1 MKLFPDNFV
10 QNADKAIN
18 AIDGFLKKYKELG
31 TTSTNLNNAKADLD
45 KYKANLEEA
54 KTKLES
60 FGNIKTKSQ
69 AWDEQRRQVKSY
81 EQSLDAVIKKSAE
94 ANANRKTSKT
104 TNNEDY
110 NNLTKLIQLQSQYN
124 RVVEEGKQLRGT
136 AGAKTNAVKNAVAEQ
151 LQAENISVQKLQR
164 SYAGLRSA
172 ETSVSQRMASAE
184 INSEKWEQLKAS
196 LEGVR
201 TKILVTKLAM
211 NQLQKQAVSQ
221 ELTQSFGLTNFN
233 KSDFL
238 NVAQQFI
245 SSTRIQ
251 LQQLRSEGQNLD
263 ILNPQDLAEFDKLIQ
278 KIDEATTRAHDFED
292 ALQKKNETSSM
303 VNEKTKE
310 VEKLQKAFDSFDSK
324 GKIDKLFSDLE
335 KLGISTDGIEKSA
348 EGVQQ
353 LKEHLLGVN
362 SDGVKKLNDEFGK
375 TKTQV
380 QASENA
386 INKIRN
392 SLGDL
397 GQATTSLQQ
406 MNSEFEQLKSQAQ
419 YFFGLTN
426 SFNLLKRAIRGA
438 YETVKK
444 LDAAMTETA
453 VVTDFS
459 VGDMWEQLPQYTTMA
474 KKLGATTEGA
484 YRTAALYYQ
493 QGLDTA
499 EAMQLS
505 TETMKMARVAGME
518 YATATKAMTSA
529 LRGFNM
535 ELSDMSAQRV
545 NDVYSELAKITAT
558 DTQQLA
564 TAMTKT
570 ASIAY
575 SANMEFEN
583 VSAFLAQ
590 ILETTQEA
598 PETAGT
604 ALKTIIGRFTEIK
617 KLYSSNQLI
626 GKDSEGEEI
635 QVNKV
640 SQALSA
646 AGINLNEFFTG
657 AKGLDDILYELSQR
671 WDTLDV
677 TIQRYIAT
685 QAAGSRQQ
693 SRFIAL
699 MQNNAR
705 LTELMN
711 AAKNSKGSAEGQ
723 FEKTL
728 DSLEAKVN
736 KLRDAWEEFLMGIAN
751 SDLIKGSID
760 LLTKLLEVI
769 NKLTKGTGGLDSA
782 LMKLA
787 VVGTALQL
795 GGGLLQGGLGY
806 FNARRYAVQAKGM
819 AKAGVDPN
827 TIKAVSNGFTGDE
840 NIGSFMSYLGG
851 GLANFGNLGFVGLT
865 KDLVKSLFTNLKGIF
880 TNSNVLSDA
889 AGKELITSMA
899 ANFVQNT
906 KGKVTQ
912 SAITKQ
918 IAEGLAYTKGAGIWT
933 QFISGAKTGNEL
945 VDVGVALEA
954 VGTKAGGAA
963 TGMAKFGA
971 VVGALSPVLIPLVAI
986 LGTLTAMGLVAYFTS
1001 AEYKLK
1007 KLNKEIEK
1015 TDNLLKDVQSEQ
1027 NELTNFSQNFDQLT
1041 ENMND
1046 LQVGTY
1052 EWNQALIE
1060 SNKLALEL
1068 IEKYSQLKYT
1078 IDSTGRIIIDED
1090 SLEALQN
1097 GLQKMALDTQVVKQN
1112 LIRAK
1117 QQLGIQESLR
1127 KSDKVQQKKS
1137 TSSDMEHEN
1146 GKAQR
1151 RAIGAAGNSALGRS
1165 SKYIAQ
1171 QNGISLSMEEE
1182 YQNFL
1187 QDSSTDFLGF
1197 LKTKYKESSTNWVQI
1212 EKQALHWFS
1221 LKQEE
1226 IAINQ
1231 SSQISA
1237 AEAYLSRAGSA
1248 GNITIAGNEKVAKDK
1263 KQEILGSALGVSIK
1277 ATDIDF
1283 SSQEK
1288 IKENAQ
1294 RLLGE
1299 NIKLPEFWNKDQGS
1313 LKKMWREILKLGKI
1327 PDYMYDENGQLIADK
1342 LYNAIIANLIDRQY
1356 NIGEGIMKQVL
1367 ASQEGADRWFSGDL
1381 TKADLVKG
1389 PIKLTDEQAQAL
1401 NYENYED
1408 YKSKVLDP
1416 IAKAAEL
1423 NFASAE
1429 ATYKSLTKE
1438 SLDSD
1443 SIGKNLG
1450 AAAAKAYTDILEQA
1464 YVRQG
1469 NLGIN
1474 NIQDFITGIAG
1485 NDSEKITQVIQ
1496 ALSQVNDLGDTDQ
1509 IESLFKSLE
1518 ALGLFAGKSR
1528 KEIQNLKNSFIS
1540 VNNAIRKLDFDQL
1553 KEKISSIGQLVNKIN
1568 LGEQDNIFSKEDMDL
1583 ITGLNP
1589 DLENDFYENLDGSFT
1604 YLGGSMD
1611 NLASVLQANTAALL
1625 KESLDQAKTGIT
1637 LASAF
1642 ESEKIKLADKE
1653 ADKGQW
1659 LNETVK
1665 AISKMA
1671 DGANILNQLGLNT
1684 FTDYAS
1690 DISDE
1695 TVANLYAKVAG
1706 YSGSMDYWKE
1716 QYRENSLRING
1727 LNMQAKGAWDL
1738 YNIGQD
1744 KTLGGYIKDG
1754 VITNV
1759 DDAKTYANT
1768 YLNALSAKN
1777 KDYGLK
1783 YGSTLQ
1789 AYAQQAQ
1796 NVDWSNASSVL
1807 NFMSQLTSVAK
1818 EIAQTYGEINGRA
1831 LQEQIGTSKTI
1842 IEDKT
1847 EAANKRQAQY
1857 SEIATAASTYYG
1869 AAVSADFVE
1878 KNWDQFKK
1886 ILDGGDIA
1894 EKAASAIRQLLID
1907 TGTMVENEVKPEDF
1921 ADKIEQE
1928 IKDIQENGTKPVVSV
1943 DGDTTDLENKVT
1955 EETNNINGQGTNI
1968 NVGVNT
1974 EEAEEGI
1981 KNLTAKELFT
1991 NLEVSLD
1998 GAETAEEKIKALA
2011 QWISNLTDTPL
2022 SFTITGQANL
2032 TDIVT
2037 KFSDLMTQISE
2048 LVTAVND
2055 MSSGVM
2061 TTAAEIEGR
2070 FEQLAA
2076 TLSLVTEIVDEPDAQ
2091 VTYTGV
2097 STTALPNGDVIAG
2110 PGNQYIMKVPQFKV
2124 NVKKNENAGNGS
2136 GGTPGSSKGGS
2147 KSGSKGGSS
2156 SGSYK
2161 TIKNDAQDSERQRD
2175 KKEAAK
2181 AARAKEQRLN
2191 TEKWMKENRKKWSSP
2206 STDTSKTE
2214 NETNPNQGPTDT
2226 DIAKAPTTPSGP
2238 SRDNNFT
2245 NPKDVGNF
2253 PKNKGTGSGSGSG
2266 SKDSPSSN
2274 DEDKWENSYDW
2285 LYNLTQDINAEL
2297 EKREKL
2303 ELKYNN
2309 ILKDRNK
2316 TAKELYQNA
2325 KAQLDSLEKSR
2336 NLNAEAYEKRKAELQ
2351 LEAKQA
2357 TAQYTNDTRFNM
2369 KWGTGLASGSGSSSG
2384 LRVIN
2389 LAGSGGGGSGDTKKD
2404 QSKRTML
2411 SEAELGRYATFNW
2424 DDNTVE
2430 INWDAVNQITDQQ
2443 KGEAVEDYISKLEE
2457 IQEKM
2462 NEAEKSLLEIDGKIR
2477 EIIDQGKDEF
2487 QDFEQQIFDALVSR
2501 YQKEIDKLTEISE
2514 AITDANSKLIDS
2526 MTNAIDKE
2534 REARDNEKTET
2545 ELADKQ
2551 KQLDYLRSDTS
2562 NANAK
2567 QILDLEKELAEGQED
2582 YTDQLIDQKID
2593 ELKEQNDKASEQ
2605 RQVQIDLM
2613 TKNLEMAQETGALW
2627 QEVYNLMDVGVDQE
2641 GALVKQ
2647 SELFDLLQSEAGWQ
2661 GMSAVSKMTWL
2672 DELTETV
2679 KAGMA
2684 YLMTGRQLEYI
2695 GAEAGKQITFSA
2707 YDEQGKLQWLTGT
2720 VDKNGDVVDSN
2731 GVRYSE
2737 IFQNYDG
2744 SFTTMETAGVGT
2756 KKEPP
2761 KPEAKPSIPS
2771 SSGGTN
2777 TTSSNSSGTVWQI
2790 GGQNGV
2796 ILNSDGSNSGVSVW
2810 DAGMGVSN
2818 AEVRAVRDV
2827 PGDLSIYDKNNDGLL
2842 DRKELGAV
2850 WKDNPDINPKDS
2862 KYLEKYDEIWDPY
2875 YKKYPST
2882 KYKTGGLNTQT
2893 GPAWLDGTFAKPEL
2907 VLNSK
2912 DTANFL
2918 ELRDLLRA
2926 LQISIKSPHRDLTDN
2941 NKNNGDNYYEIDI
2954 NVESIADDYD
2964 VAKMADKIKK
2974 LISQDALYRNGNA
2987 INRLR

>member
-18 AIDGFLKKYKELG
+18 AIDGFLKKYKDFG
-31 TTSTNLNNAKADLD
+31 TTSTNLDTANADLK

-54 KTKLES
+54 QAKLES
-60 FGNIKTKSQ
+60 FGNITTTKQ
-69 AWDEQRRQVKSY
+69 AWDEQRRQVESY

-94 ANANRKTSKT
+94 VNASKKTPKT

-110 NNLTKLIQLQSQYN
+110 NNLTKLIQLQNEYN
-124 RVVEEGKQLRGT
+124 RVVVEGNALRKITGVR
-136 AGAKTNAVKNAVAEQ
+136 TNAVKKAVAEY
-151 LQAENISVQKLQR
+151 LQTENISIQKLQR

-172 ETSVSQRMASAE
+172 ETSYTQQMAT
-184 INSEKWEQLKAS
+184 IDTNSEKWEKLKTS

-201 TKILVTKLAM
+201 SKLLANKLVM
-211 NQLQKQAVSQ
+211 NQLTKEALSQ
-221 ELTQSFGLTNFN
+221 ELTQSFGLTKFTDTSFS
-233 KSDFL
+233 KA
-238 NVAQQFI
+238 AQQFI

-251 LQQLRSEGQNLD
+251 LQQLRAEGQNLD

-278 KIDEATTRAHDFED
+278 KIDEATTRAHDFDD
-292 ALQKKNETSSM
+292 ALQKKNKASSM
-303 VNEKTKE
+303 VDEKTKE
-310 VEKLQKAFDSFDSK
+310 VEKLQKAFDNFDSK

-518 YATATKAMTSA
+518 YASATKAMTSA

-851 GLANFGNLGFVGLT
+851 GLANFGNLGFVGMAKDMIKGLFTGVKGLFTTTLSEKLT
-865 KDLVKSLFTNLKGIF
+865 KELQSKVNKEAIKQVF
-880 TNSNVLSDA
+880 SN
-889 AGKELITSMA
+889 ELIPVGSRLS
-899 ANFVQNT
+899 QT
-906 KGKVTQ
+906 KET
-912 SAITKQ
+912 
-918 IAEGLAYTKGAGIWT
+918 IADMSQYTKLTGGFKNLWSGLQLGNIQRQGLGGIT
-933 QFISGAKTGNEL
+933 SAKNALSEL
-945 VDVGVALEA
+945 QTAS
-954 VGTKAGGAA
+954 GGAA

-971 VVGALSPVLIPLVAI
+971 VLGANLPLVLGITAAVGALVAI
-986 LGTLTAMGLVAYFTS
+986 GLAVYFNS
-1001 AEYKLK
+1001 AAYKLK
-1007 KLNKEIEK
+1007 KLNKEIEELDTELENVQESQENLKNFSK
-1015 TDNLLKDVQSEQ
+1015 THDQLVEELKD
-1027 NELTNFSQNFDQLT
+1027 LKI
-1041 ENMND
+1041 
-1046 LQVGTY
+1046 GTA
-1052 EWNQALIE
+1052 EWNEKLIE
-1060 SNKLALEL
+1060 ANQSALEL
-1068 IEKYSQLKYT
+1068 IEKYPRLKYEVGSNGLIE
-1078 IDSTGRIIIDED
+1078 IDSTSLKALND
-1090 SLEALQN
+1090 SLIEERKLLSQQKLNKINTRNKINAEEQLKNTRNSVQYDNGKVGNQKVITTIRLDTEYQKYQQNPDNTTDFISYLNKQYSGNEHLAEILKEGNNYLSAILEVDKQQAIAKASMVDTYVNNNEIGKTVHLQKQN
-1097 GLQKMALDTQVVKQN
+1097 GDWYSENEVNSIISSASANIISTSLTDENKFSKKNIRKTLGEIQGISTDDLEFKDVANFTGKATND
-1112 LIRAK
+1112 LIEAW
-1117 QQLGIQESLR
+1117 QQLGHTVEELP
-1127 KSDKVQQKKS
+1127 
-1137 TSSDMEHEN
+1137 T
-1146 GKAQR
+1146 
-1151 RAIGAAGNSALGRS
+1151 
-1165 SKYIAQ
+1165 YI
-1171 QNGISLSMEEE
+1171 
-1182 YQNFL
+1182 Y
-1187 QDSSTDFLGF
+1187 
-1197 LKTKYKESSTNWVQI
+1197 
-1212 EKQALHWFS
+1212 
-1221 LKQEE
+1221 
-1226 IAINQ
+1226 
-1231 SSQISA
+1231 
-1237 AEAYLSRAGSA
+1237 
-1248 GNITIAGNEKVAKDK
+1248 NEDGTYNKDK
-1263 KQEILGSALGVSIK
+1263 FYNLIIETMKEALVESAVNATTEMIQDKGVNSTAYRLLTNDLTNEEATKINSVEDLKEIGLTDEYVQSQGYNDLTTFFNSEEFQNKLNAAKNFTSEVLTKELSDIFTDQDIASIQAQFNGLGVSTSQAYLDILK
-1277 ATDIDF
+1277 NGTELAGKVGAEAITDIIEEIPAGDA
-1283 SSQEK
+1283 EK
-1288 IKENAQ
+1288 TAKAIQLLSNANLKDKDSIK
-1294 RLLGE
+1294 
-1299 NIKLPEFWNKDQGS
+1299 
-1313 LKKMWREILKLGKI
+1313 
-1327 PDYMYDENGQLIADK
+1327 QLIK
-1342 LYNAIIANLIDRQY
+1342 
-1356 NIGEGIMKQVL
+1356 
-1367 ASQEGADRWFSGDL
+1367 
-1381 TKADLVKG
+1381 TLVDQK
-1389 PIKLTDEQAQAL
+1389 I
-1401 NYENYED
+1401 
-1408 YKSKVLDP
+1408 
-1416 IAKAAEL
+1416 
-1423 NFASAE
+1423 
-1429 ATYKSLTKE
+1429 
-1438 SLDSD
+1438 
-1443 SIGKNLG
+1443 
-1450 AAAAKAYTDILEQA
+1450 
-1464 YVRQG
+1464 
-1469 NLGIN
+1469 
-1474 NIQDFITGIAG
+1474 ITG
-1485 NDSEKITQVIQ
+1485 
-1496 ALSQVNDLGDTDQ
+1496 
-1509 IESLFKSLE
+1509 
-1518 ALGLFAGKSR
+1518 
-1528 KEIQNLKNSFIS
+1528 
-1540 VNNAIRKLDFDQL
+1540 
-1553 KEKISSIGQLVNKIN
+1553 
-1568 LGEQDNIFSKEDMDL
+1568 
-1583 ITGLNP
+1583 
-1589 DLENDFYENLDGSFT
+1589 
-1604 YLGGSMD
+1604 
-1611 NLASVLQANTAALL
+1611 
-1625 KESLDQAKTGIT
+1625 
-1637 LASAF
+1637 
-1642 ESEKIKLADKE
+1642 
-1653 ADKGQW
+1653 
-1659 LNETVK
+1659 
-1665 AISKMA
+1665 
-1671 DGANILNQLGLNT
+1671 
-1684 FTDYAS
+1684 
-1690 DISDE
+1690 
-1695 TVANLYAKVAG
+1695 
-1706 YSGSMDYWKE
+1706 
-1716 QYRENSLRING
+1716 
-1727 LNMQAKGAWDL
+1727 
-1738 YNIGQD
+1738 
-1744 KTLGGYIKDG
+1744 
-1754 VITNV
+1754 
-1759 DDAKTYANT
+1759 
-1768 YLNALSAKN
+1768 
-1777 KDYGLK
+1777 
-1783 YGSTLQ
+1783 
-1789 AYAQQAQ
+1789 
-1796 NVDWSNASSVL
+1796 
-1807 NFMSQLTSVAK
+1807 
-1818 EIAQTYGEINGRA
+1818 
-1831 LQEQIGTSKTI
+1831 
-1842 IEDKT
+1842 
-1847 EAANKRQAQY
+1847 
-1857 SEIATAASTYYG
+1857 
-1869 AAVSADFVE
+1869 
-1878 KNWDQFKK
+1878 
-1886 ILDGGDIA
+1886 
-1894 EKAASAIRQLLID
+1894 
-1907 TGTMVENEVKPEDF
+1907 EV
-1921 ADKIEQE
+1921 ADKIENELVNAFNAVKNIDIDAVIDRLKNVNKIIRDARKGNQQTSFTE
-1928 IKDIQENGTKPVVSV
+1928 DEYQNLIKLLPTDIDWSKNFTQDLDGNYVLVVPINNLITALKENTSALLGEGTDQLEAKQVMGDILHSIISMPEYSSDTSAKRDQLQMIQEKMN
-1943 DGDTTDLENKVT
+1943 
-1955 EETNNINGQGTNI
+1955 
-1968 NVGVNT
+1968 
-1974 EEAEEGI
+1974 
-1981 KNLTAKELFT
+1981 
-1991 NLEVSLD
+1991 
-1998 GAETAEEKIKALA
+1998 
-2011 QWISNLTDTPL
+2011 
-2022 SFTITGQANL
+2022 
-2032 TDIVT
+2032 
-2037 KFSDLMTQISE
+2037 
-2048 LVTAVND
+2048 
-2055 MSSGVM
+2055 SSP
-2061 TTAAEIEGR
+2061 E
-2070 FEQLAA
+2070 FL
-2076 TLSLVTEIVDEPDAQ
+2076 
-2091 VTYTGV
+2091 
-2097 STTALPNGDVIAG
+2097 
-2110 PGNQYIMKVPQFKV
+2110 
-2124 NVKKNENAGNGS
+2124 
-2136 GGTPGSSKGGS
+2136 
-2147 KSGSKGGSS
+2147 
-2156 SGSYK
+2156 
-2161 TIKNDAQDSERQRD
+2161 
-2175 KKEAAK
+2175 EAAK
-2181 AARAKEQRLN
+2181 AAGYATLLNVDLTGDIDDTDFQDKINNLWEQYSEIYQLSEVDSDTGKSWYQNRIDQADLQEISFEAQAMNPLRAREKALNYLDLGNNDYAQAYGDAFIAVANGYGEAINQDILNRFKELNQQFKEGKVDATIYADGVREITAELSRVEGNENLEKLRGSLDNIKEGMTEANKAVQYSAIAQNLKDLFGVEVDVSWVKDNIDKIKAWTEEGADGIEKMRKELIKIQDIKIDPIEINTILSTDDPEAKIQGLMNYLSQLLGQDYTLSINGQADLSNIFTAIQKVIIQIASVQAMASGN
-2191 TEKWMKENRKKWSSP
+2191 TEEAISILSNAQSLIEQIAGQMGFELDSNVSLTPITGDFNEYSMVVTSTAEDGSKTYGFKKTGSETVQLGVAPSLSFHKKGAGATTDYNRKMMVHYGGGATVGAQSQNGTVKNPAKPKADMSEKDRANLVNQVNKSTVNWSQIANDIADWVYDK
-2206 STDTSKTE
+2206 TDTE
-2214 NETNPNQGPTDT
+2214 PTSPP
-2226 DIAKAPTTPSGP
+2226 PTYG
-2238 SRDNNFT
+2238 D
-2245 NPKDVGNF
+2245 KD
-2253 PKNKGTGSGSGSG
+2253 PNKGGGGSGSG

-2274 DEDKWENSYDW
+2274 DEDKWKNSYDW

-2325 KAQLDSLEKSR
+2325 KAQLASLEKSR
-2336 NLNAEAYEKRKAELQ
+2336 NLNAEAYMKRRAELQ

-2357 TAQYTNDTRFNM
+2357 TAQYTNDSRFNM
-2369 KWGTGLASGSGSSSG
+2369 KWGTGLASGSSSSSG

-2389 LAGSGGGGSGDTKKD
+2389 LAGSGGGGSEDTKKD
-2404 QSKRTML
+2404 QGKRTML

-2761 KPEAKPSIPS
+2761 KPEVKPSMPS
-2771 SSGGTN
+2771 SSGSTSGNRGTG
-2777 TTSSNSSGTVWQI
+2777 TTPRINLNGSNGI
-2790 GGQNGV
+2790 
-2796 ILNSDGSNSGVSVW
+2796 ILNADGSNSGISVW
-2810 DAGMGVSN
+2810 DPGKGISN
-2818 AEVRAVRDV
+2818 AELRAARDLGNLGQYDTNNNGLV
-2827 PGDLSIYDKNNDGLL
+2827 DKKELQSALKKNKINPNDPKYQMEYDKT
-2842 DRKELGAV
+2842 
-2850 WKDNPDINPKDS
+2850 
-2862 KYLEKYDEIWDPY
+2862 WDPY
-2875 YKKYPST
+2875 YKKL

>member
-1 MKLFPDNFV
+1 M
-10 QNADKAIN
+10 
-18 AIDGFLKKYKELG
+18 
-31 TTSTNLNNAKADLD
+31 
-45 KYKANLEEA
+45 
-54 KTKLES
+54 
-60 FGNIKTKSQ
+60 
-69 AWDEQRRQVKSY
+69 
-81 EQSLDAVIKKSAE
+81 
-94 ANANRKTSKT
+94 
-104 TNNEDY
+104 
-110 NNLTKLIQLQSQYN
+110 
-124 RVVEEGKQLRGT
+124 
-136 AGAKTNAVKNAVAEQ
+136 
-151 LQAENISVQKLQR
+151 
-164 SYAGLRSA
+164 
-172 ETSVSQRMASAE
+172 
-184 INSEKWEQLKAS
+184 
-196 LEGVR
+196 
-201 TKILVTKLAM
+201 
-211 NQLQKQAVSQ
+211 
-221 ELTQSFGLTNFN
+221 
-233 KSDFL
+233 
-238 NVAQQFI
+238 
-245 SSTRIQ
+245 
-251 LQQLRSEGQNLD
+251 
-263 ILNPQDLAEFDKLIQ
+263 
-278 KIDEATTRAHDFED
+278 
-292 ALQKKNETSSM
+292 
-303 VNEKTKE
+303 
-310 VEKLQKAFDSFDSK
+310 
-324 GKIDKLFSDLE
+324 
-335 KLGISTDGIEKSA
+335 
-348 EGVQQ
+348 
-353 LKEHLLGVN
+353 
-362 SDGVKKLNDEFGK
+362 
-375 TKTQV
+375 
-380 QASENA
+380 
-386 INKIRN
+386 
-392 SLGDL
+392 
-397 GQATTSLQQ
+397 
-406 MNSEFEQLKSQAQ
+406 
-419 YFFGLTN
+419 
-426 SFNLLKRAIRGA
+426 
-438 YETVKK
+438 
-444 LDAAMTETA
+444 
-453 VVTDFS
+453 
-459 VGDMWEQLPQYTTMA
+459 
-474 KKLGATTEGA
+474 
-484 YRTAALYYQ
+484 
-493 QGLDTA
+493 
-499 EAMQLS
+499 
-505 TETMKMARVAGME
+505 
-518 YATATKAMTSA
+518 
-529 LRGFNM
+529 
-535 ELSDMSAQRV
+535 
-545 NDVYSELAKITAT
+545 
-558 DTQQLA
+558 
-564 TAMTKT
+564 
-570 ASIAY
+570 
-575 SANMEFEN
+575 
-583 VSAFLAQ
+583 
-590 ILETTQEA
+590 
-598 PETAGT
+598 
-604 ALKTIIGRFTEIK
+604 
-617 KLYSSNQLI
+617 

-640 SQALSA
+640 ATALSA

-657 AKGLDDILYELSQR
+657 AKGLDEILYQLSQR

-677 TIQRYIAT
+677 TVQRYIAT

-711 AAKNSKGSAEGQ
+711 AAKDSKGSAEGQ

-728 DSLEAKVN
+728 DSLDAKVN

-782 LMKLA
+782 FMKLA

-819 AKAGVDPN
+819 AKAGIDQN
-827 TIKAVSNGFTGDE
+827 TIKAMSNGFTGDE

-851 GLANFGNLGFVGLT
+851 GLANFGNLGFVGMT
-865 KDLVKSLFTNLKGIF
+865 KDLVKSLFTGIGGILTNKSILDDAVQASLMGNMGDFFKKLNPNL
-880 TNSNVLSDA
+880 
-889 AGKELITSMA
+889 AGEALQQ
-899 ANFVQNT
+899 V
-906 KGKVTQ
+906 VDD
-912 SAITKQ
+912 
-918 IAEGLAYTKGAGIWT
+918 GLKYTKATGIWT
-933 QFISGAKTGNEL
+933 QLFSGGKLGNATG
-945 VDVGVALEA
+945 DVSSALEA
-954 VGTKAGGAA
+954 VGAEAGGAA
-963 TGMAKFGA
+963 SGMAKFGA
-971 VVGALSPVLIPLVAI
+971 VVGALGPVLIPLVAI
-986 LGTLTAMGLVAYFTS
+986 LVTLGGIGLAVYFTS
-1001 AEYKLK
+1001 AAYKLK

-1015 TDNLLKDVQSEQ
+1015 TDDLLKDIQSEQ
-1027 NELTNFSQNFDQLT
+1027 NELTTFSKSFDELT
-1041 ENMND
+1041 EKMAD

-1052 EWNQALIE
+1052 EWNEALIE
-1060 SNKLALEL
+1060 SNKLALDL

-1078 IDSTGRIIIDED
+1078 VDSTGRIIIDED
-1090 SLEALQN
+1090 SFKALQD
-1097 GLQKMALDTQVVKQN
+1097 GLQQMATDTQVIKQN
-1112 LIRAK
+1112 LIKTK
-1117 QQLGIQESLR
+1117 QQLNIQESLR
-1127 KSDKVQQKKS
+1127 KSDKVQQKKP
-1137 TSSDMEHEN
+1137 TSNDLEQGNE
-1146 GKAQR
+1146 KAQR
-1151 RAIGAAGNSALGRS
+1151 RAHMIGAATNSALGRS
-1165 SKYIAQ
+1165 SESIQQ
-1171 QNGISLSMEEE
+1171 QNGVSLSMQEE
-1182 YQNFL
+1182 YQEFL
-1187 QDSSTDFLGF
+1187 QSASTDFLGF
-1197 LKTKYKESSTNWVQI
+1197 LKEKYQNSSTNWEEI
-1212 EKQALHWFS
+1212 EKKALHWFT

-1226 IAINQ
+1226 ISINS

-1237 AEAYLSRAGSA
+1237 AEAYLSRADSA
-1248 GNITIAGNEKVAKDK
+1248 ENVTIAGNKKATKNE

-1277 ATDIDF
+1277 TTDIDF
-1283 SSQEK
+1283 SDNTK

-1294 RLLGE
+1294 RLLDDVLGE
-1299 NIKLPEFWNKDQGS
+1299 NIKLPEFWNKDQGT
-1313 LKKMWREILKLGKI
+1313 LKQMWTDILGLGKI
-1327 PDYMYDENGQLIADK
+1327 PDYMYDENGQVIVDK
-1342 LYNAIIANLIDRQY
+1342 LYNAIIAHLIDRQY
-1356 NIGEGIMKQVL
+1356 NIGEEIMKDVL
-1367 ASQEGADRWFSGDL
+1367 ASQEGADRWFSGNL
-1381 TKADLVKG
+1381 TKADLKKG
-1389 PIKLTDEQAQAL
+1389 PGRLLTDDQAQAL
-1401 NYENYED
+1401 KYENYED

-1429 ATYKSLTKE
+1429 ATYKSLTDN
-1438 SLDSD
+1438 SLDMD

-1474 NIQDFITGIAG
+1474 NIQGFITGIAG
-1485 NDSEKITQVIQ
+1485 SDPEKITQVIQ
-1496 ALSQVNDLGDTDQ
+1496 ALSQVDDLGNTDQ

-1518 ALGLFAGKSR
+1518 GLGLFAGKSR

-1540 VNNAIRKLDFDQL
+1540 INNAIRKLDFDQL
-1553 KEKISSIGQLVNKIN
+1553 KEKISSIGQIINKIN

-1589 DLENDFYENLDGSFT
+1589 DLENDFYMNLDGSFT

-1611 NLASVLQANTAALL
+1611 NLATALGANTSALL
-1625 KESLDQAKTGIT
+1625 NENLDQAKIGMT
-1637 LASAF
+1637 LASAW
-1642 ESEKIKLADKE
+1642 ENGSLNPIGKGG
-1653 ADKGQW
+1653 DKGVW
-1659 LNETVK
+1659 LNQVKDKIATWPNGTEILNFVGMSAGTDYNNVSKETAEQLYGK
-1665 AISKMA
+1665 LFNYR
-1671 DGANILNQLGLNT
+1671 GANDYYEGLYRDSRLQL
-1684 FTDYAS
+1684 
-1690 DISDE
+1690 
-1695 TVANLYAKVAG
+1695 
-1706 YSGSMDYWKE
+1706 
-1716 QYRENSLRING
+1716 NG
-1727 LNMQAKGAWDL
+1727 LNLQTKSAWDL

-1744 KTLGGYIKDG
+1744 ATLNGYIKNG
-1754 VITNV
+1754 VVLNA
-1759 DDAKTYANT
+1759 DEAKAYAST
-1768 YLNALSAKN
+1768 YLNALMAKN
-1777 KDYGLK
+1777 KDYGTP

-1789 AYAQQAQ
+1789 SLAQQAQ
-1796 NVDWSNASSVL
+1796 NVNWSNANQVL
-1807 NFMSQLTSVAK
+1807 SFMDQAVNTAQQ
-1818 EIAQTYGEINGRA
+1818 IAQKYSEIRGTELYN
-1831 LQEQIGTSKTI
+1831 QVNTSKDI
-1842 IEDKT
+1842 LNDKN
-1847 EAANKRQAQY
+1847 AAPNNQQAQY
-1857 SEIATAASTYYG
+1857 GEVANVASKYYG
-1869 AAVSADFVE
+1869 AAISADFVE
-1878 KNWDQFKK
+1878 KHWDQFLEIGKGK
-1886 ILDGGDIA
+1886 EAA
-1894 EKAASAIRQLLID
+1894 EIAASAIRGILQQAGVL
-1907 TGTMVENEVKPEDF
+1907 VENEVQAGDF
-1921 ADKIEQE
+1921 KNELDQE
-1928 IKDIQENGTKPVVSV
+1928 IKDIQENSTKPVVSV
-1943 DGDTTDLENKVT
+1943 DGDTTELENKT
-1955 EETNNINGQGTNI
+1955 NEATNNINGQEADI
-1968 NVGVNT
+1968 NVGANT

-1998 GAETAEEKIKALA
+1998 GAETAEEKIQALA

-2048 LVTAVND
+2048 LVTAVNN
-2055 MSSGVM
+2055 MSSGIM

-2136 GGTPGSSKGGS
+2136 GETPSGGSKGGL
-2147 KSGSKGGSS
+2147 KSSSKGGSS

-2161 TIKNDAQDSERQRD
+2161 TVKNDAQDRERERD
-2175 KKEAAK
+2175 KKEYKADAAK
-2181 AARAKEQRLN
+2181 QVEREARAEEQRKAL
-2191 TEKWMKENRKKWSSP
+2191 EREAEWRKSQGNSS
-2206 STDTSKTE
+2206 TNNATA
-2214 NETNPNQGPTDT
+2214 NETNPTLGPTDT
-2226 DIAKAPTTPSGP
+2226 DIKKAPITTTEP
-2238 SRDNNFT
+2238 SRDNNFI
-2245 NPKDVGNF
+2245 NPKDQGNF
-2253 PKNKGTGSGSGSG
+2253 PKNQGTGSGSGSG

-2325 KAQLDSLEKSR
+2325 KAQLASLEKSR
-2336 NLNAEAYEKRKAELQ
+2336 NLNSEAYEKRKAELQ

-2357 TAQYTNDTRFNM
+2357 TAQYTNNTRFNM
-2369 KWGTGLASGSGSSSG
+2369 KWGTGLASGGGSSSG
-2384 LRVIN
+2384 LHVIN
-2389 LAGSGGGGSGDTKKD
+2389 LAGSGGGSDDTKKD
-2404 QSKRTML
+2404 QGKRTML

-2430 INWDAVNQITDQQ
+2430 INWDAISKISDQQ

-2487 QDFEQQIFDALVSR
+2487 KDFEQQIFDALVSR

-2551 KQLDYLRSDTS
+2551 KRLDYLRSDTS

-2567 QILDLEKELAEGQED
+2567 QILDLQKELTEGQED

-2695 GAEAGKQITFSA
+2695 GTEAGKQITFSA

-2744 SFTTMETAGVGT
+2744 SFTTMETAGIGT

-2761 KPEAKPSIPS
+2761 KPAQKPANPTNSNRSPS
-2771 SSGGTN
+2771 RTYDDNN
-2777 TTSSNSSGTVWQI
+2777 TTVWHVSGNTKDNGLNLDSNGGLTGTGSWNYNNEHPFVYGGNKDVPSYRQIRAARDLVNPSQYDKDNSGTLTRQELEKGLRDQKI
-2790 GGQNGV
+2790 N
-2796 ILNSDGSNSGVSVW
+2796 W
-2810 DAGMGVSN
+2810 DN
-2818 AEVRAVRDV
+2818 
-2827 PGDLSIYDKNNDGLL
+2827 
-2842 DRKELGAV
+2842 
-2850 WKDNPDINPKDS
+2850 S
-2862 KYLEKYDEIWDPY
+2862 KYQNDADEYWDPY
-2875 YKKYPST
+2875 YKKF

-2926 LQISIKSPHRDLTDN
+2926 LQISIKSPHRDLIDN

>member
-1 MKLFPDNFV
+1 
-10 QNADKAIN
+10 
-18 AIDGFLKKYKELG
+18 
-31 TTSTNLNNAKADLD
+31 
-45 KYKANLEEA
+45 
-54 KTKLES
+54 
-60 FGNIKTKSQ
+60 
-69 AWDEQRRQVKSY
+69 
-81 EQSLDAVIKKSAE
+81 
-94 ANANRKTSKT
+94 
-104 TNNEDY
+104 
-110 NNLTKLIQLQSQYN
+110 
-124 RVVEEGKQLRGT
+124 
-136 AGAKTNAVKNAVAEQ
+136 
-151 LQAENISVQKLQR
+151 
-164 SYAGLRSA
+164 
-172 ETSVSQRMASAE
+172 
-184 INSEKWEQLKAS
+184 
-196 LEGVR
+196 
-201 TKILVTKLAM
+201 
-211 NQLQKQAVSQ
+211 
-221 ELTQSFGLTNFN
+221 
-233 KSDFL
+233 
-238 NVAQQFI
+238 
-245 SSTRIQ
+245 
-251 LQQLRSEGQNLD
+251 
-263 ILNPQDLAEFDKLIQ
+263 
-278 KIDEATTRAHDFED
+278 
-292 ALQKKNETSSM
+292 
-303 VNEKTKE
+303 
-310 VEKLQKAFDSFDSK
+310 
-324 GKIDKLFSDLE
+324 
-335 KLGISTDGIEKSA
+335 
-348 EGVQQ
+348 
-353 LKEHLLGVN
+353 
-362 SDGVKKLNDEFGK
+362 
-375 TKTQV
+375 
-380 QASENA
+380 
-386 INKIRN
+386 
-392 SLGDL
+392 
-397 GQATTSLQQ
+397 
-406 MNSEFEQLKSQAQ
+406 
-419 YFFGLTN
+419 
-426 SFNLLKRAIRGA
+426 
-438 YETVKK
+438 
-444 LDAAMTETA
+444 
-453 VVTDFS
+453 
-459 VGDMWEQLPQYTTMA
+459 
-474 KKLGATTEGA
+474 
-484 YRTAALYYQ
+484 
-493 QGLDTA
+493 
-499 EAMQLS
+499 
-505 TETMKMARVAGME
+505 
-518 YATATKAMTSA
+518 
-529 LRGFNM
+529 
-535 ELSDMSAQRV
+535 
-545 NDVYSELAKITAT
+545 
-558 DTQQLA
+558 
-564 TAMTKT
+564 
-570 ASIAY
+570 
-575 SANMEFEN
+575 
-583 VSAFLAQ
+583 
-590 ILETTQEA
+590 
-598 PETAGT
+598 
-604 ALKTIIGRFTEIK
+604 
-617 KLYSSNQLI
+617 
-626 GKDSEGEEI
+626 
-635 QVNKV
+635 
-640 SQALSA
+640 
-646 AGINLNEFFTG
+646 
-657 AKGLDDILYELSQR
+657 
-671 WDTLDV
+671 
-677 TIQRYIAT
+677 
-685 QAAGSRQQ
+685 
-693 SRFIAL
+693 

-819 AKAGVDPN
+819 AKANVDPN
-827 TIKAVSNGFTGDE
+827 TIKAVSNGFTGNED
-840 NIGSFMSYLGG
+840 IGSFMSYLGG
-851 GLANFGNLGFVGLT
+851 GLANFGNLGFVGMA
-865 KDLVKSLFTNLKGIF
+865 KDLVKNLFINLKGVF
-880 TNSNVLSDA
+880 TNSNVLSETA
-889 AGKELITSMA
+889 AKELTKNMSGFFLKINPKMP
-899 ANFVQNT
+899 ANVLT
-906 KGKVTQ
+906 E
-912 SAITKQ
+912 S
-918 IAEGLAYTKGAGIWT
+918 IANGMKYTKAAGIWT
-933 QFISGAKTGNEL
+933 QFASGAEAGNAL
-945 VDVGVALEA
+945 GDVGVALKT
-954 VGTKAGGAA
+954 VGVEAGGAA
-963 TGMAKFGA
+963 SGMAKFGA
-971 VVGALSPVLIPLVAI
+971 VVGALGPGLAVLA
-986 LGTLTAMGLVAYFTS
+986 GTLATIGIAKGIVYLTS
-1001 AEYKLK
+1001 AQKELDDINK
-1007 KLNKEIEK
+1007 KIAE
-1015 TDNLLKDVQSEQ
+1015 TDERLSITKDNVDALMGFEESSNLLKDQLS
-1027 NELTNFSQNFDQLT
+1027 QLT
-1041 ENMND
+1041 R
-1046 LQVGTY
+1046 GTA
-1052 EWNQALIE
+1052 EFNQKLIE
-1060 SNKLALEL
+1060 SN
-1068 IEKYSQLKYT
+1068 QLV
-1078 IDSTGRIIIDED
+1078 
-1090 SLEALQN
+1090 
-1097 GLQKMALDTQVVKQN
+1097 LD
-1112 LIRAK
+1112 L
-1117 QQLGIQESLR
+1117 
-1127 KSDKVQQKKS
+1127 
-1137 TSSDMEHEN
+1137 
-1146 GKAQR
+1146 
-1151 RAIGAAGNSALGRS
+1151 
-1165 SKYIAQ
+1165 
-1171 QNGISLSMEEE
+1171 
-1182 YQNFL
+1182 
-1187 QDSSTDFLGF
+1187 
-1197 LKTKYKESSTNWVQI
+1197 LKRY
-1212 EKQALHWFS
+1212 
-1221 LKQEE
+1221 
-1226 IAINQ
+1226 
-1231 SSQISA
+1231 
-1237 AEAYLSRAGSA
+1237 
-1248 GNITIAGNEKVAKDK
+1248 
-1263 KQEILGSALGVSIK
+1263 
-1277 ATDIDF
+1277 
-1283 SSQEK
+1283 
-1288 IKENAQ
+1288 
-1294 RLLGE
+1294 
-1299 NIKLPEFWNKDQGS
+1299 P
-1313 LKKMWREILKLGKI
+1313 MLKLGKTGI
-1327 PDYMYDENGQLIADK
+1327 YGELTIDKNSLETLQTVESQGYTNLQNSKIWLQNEQSVAQAKTVLEEFQDIYTYHASSSIAENKTQGFKSNTQLRLSDEWEKYISKKSSGKTSDDFATWLMNQK
-1342 LYNAIIANLIDRQY
+1342 PIDRQY
-1356 NIGEGIMKQVL
+1356 QDQIRQAAIDYQNAQINLNSAQENAKGQKIEVYISQQENLTDDQRQRIRNRAALLQTAPTELDTEKSSFKKDLQNIYTDAEGNPIFRSYDTWETIYKKVFGVENLPSAFKKEDGSVDNEAIRNALATEAATKQIGILNGKLDEVINGI
-1367 ASQEGADRWFSGDL
+1367 EGKPGLRNTDPEMADRLERAASG
-1381 TKADLVKG
+1381 
-1389 PIKLTDEQAQAL
+1389 
-1401 NYENYED
+1401 
-1408 YKSKVLDP
+1408 
-1416 IAKAAEL
+1416 
-1423 NFASAE
+1423 
-1429 ATYKSLTKE
+1429 SLTQDDIDWFNTEANKNSTVMQQIAE
-1438 SLDSD
+1438 NLDYDNVDDFYSKYLQGVID
-1443 SIGKNLG
+1443 NSNLLLTEAQTVYKKITGYDWSTDTIGKNLG
-1450 AAAAKAYTDILEQA
+1450 ATAAKAYTDILEQA

-1474 NIQDFITGIAG
+1474 NVQGFITGIAG

-1553 KEKISSIGQLVNKIN
+1553 KEKISSIGQLINKIN

-1589 DLENDFYENLDGSFT
+1589 DLENDFYMNLDGSFT

-1611 NLASVLQANTAALL
+1611 NLATALGANTSALL
-1625 KESLDQAKTGIT
+1625 NENLDQAKIGMT
-1637 LASAF
+1637 LASAWENGSF
-1642 ESEKIKLADKE
+1642 NPVGKGVDKREWLDQAKETIATWPDGKEILNFLGMSTGIDYSNVSKETAEQLYGKLF
-1653 ADKGQW
+1653 
-1659 LNETVK
+1659 NY
-1665 AISKMA
+1665 S
-1671 DGANILNQLGLNT
+1671 GANDYYEELYRANRLQL
-1684 FTDYAS
+1684 
-1690 DISDE
+1690 
-1695 TVANLYAKVAG
+1695 
-1706 YSGSMDYWKE
+1706 
-1716 QYRENSLRING
+1716 NG
-1727 LNMQAKGAWDL
+1727 LNLQTKSAWDL

-1744 KTLGGYIKDG
+1744 KTLGGYIKNG
-1754 VITNV
+1754 VVLNA
-1759 DDAKTYANT
+1759 DEAKAYAST
-1768 YLNALSAKN
+1768 YLNALIAKN
-1777 KDYGLK
+1777 KDYGTP

-1789 AYAQQAQ
+1789 SLAQQAQ
-1796 NVDWSNASSVL
+1796 NVNWSDANQVL
-1807 NFMSQLTSVAK
+1807 SFMGQAVDTAQQ
-1818 EIAQTYGEINGRA
+1818 IAQKYGDIRGTELYN
-1831 LQEQIGTSKTI
+1831 QVNTSKDI
-1842 IEDKT
+1842 LNDKN
-1847 EAANKRQAQY
+1847 AAPNNQQAQY
-1857 SEIATAASTYYG
+1857 GEVANVASKYYG
-1869 AAVSADFVE
+1869 AAISADFVE
-1878 KNWDQFKK
+1878 TYWDQFLEIGK
-1886 ILDGGDIA
+1886 GGEAA
-1894 EKAASAIRQLLID
+1894 EIAASAIRGILQQAGVL
-1907 TGTMVENEVKPEDF
+1907 VENEVKAGDF
-1921 ADKIEQE
+1921 KNELDQE
-1928 IKDIQENGTKPVVSV
+1928 VNDIQENGTKPVVSV

-1955 EETNNINGQGTNI
+1955 EETNNINGQEANI

-1981 KNLTAKELFT
+1981 ENLTAKELFT

-2124 NVKKNENAGNGS
+2124 NVKKNENANGGGS
-2136 GGTPGSSKGGS
+2136 GGTPSGGSKGGS

-2161 TIKNDAQDSERQRD
+2161 TIKNDAQDQERERNKQER
-2175 KKEAAK
+2175 KKETNK
-2181 AARAKEQRLN
+2181 TN
-2191 TEKWMKENRKKWSSP
+2191 PIPGPTEKNKPKFEDDP
-2206 STDTSKTE
+2206 LATSKTE

-2253 PKNKGTGSGSGSG
+2253 PKNKGSGGSGSGSG
-2266 SKDSPSSN
+2266 SKDSPSNN

-2351 LEAKQA
+2351 FEAKQA

-2369 KWGTGLASGSGSSSG
+2369 KWGTGLVSGKGSSSG
-2384 LRVIN
+2384 LHVIN
-2389 LAGSGGGGSGDTKKD
+2389 LAGSGGGGSEDTKKD
-2404 QSKRTML
+2404 QGKRTML

-2605 RQVQIDLM
+2605 RQIQIDLM

-2761 KPEAKPSIPS
+2761 KPPKPVQKPANP
-2771 SSGGTN
+2771 TN
-2777 TTSSNSSGTVWQI
+2777 SNSSPSSTYDDHDTDVWHVYNDTKHNGLNLDSNGDLTGTGSWSYTKEHPFVY
-2790 GGQNGV
+2790 GGNKDVPSYSQERAARHLVNPGQY
-2796 ILNSDGSNSGVSVW
+2796 DEDNSGTLTRQELEKGLRDQKINW
-2810 DAGMGVSN
+2810 DDPKYQM
-2818 AEVRAVRDV
+2818 E
-2827 PGDLSIYDKNNDGLL
+2827 YDKT
-2842 DRKELGAV
+2842 
-2850 WKDNPDINPKDS
+2850 
-2862 KYLEKYDEIWDPY
+2862 WDPY
-2875 YKKYPST
+2875 YKKF

>member
-18 AIDGFLKKYKELG
+18 AIDGFLKKYQELG
-31 TTSTNLNNAKADLD
+31 KTSTNLDTANADLK

-54 KTKLES
+54 ETKLKS
-60 FGNIKTKSQ
+60 FGDITTTKQ
-69 AWDEQRRQVKSY
+69 AWKEQARQVESY
-81 EQSLDAVIKKSAE
+81 KQSLDAVIKKSAE
-94 ANANRKTSKT
+94 VNASKKTPKT
-104 TNNEDY
+104 TSNEDY
-110 NNLTKLIQLQSQYN
+110 NNLTKLIQLQNEYN
-124 RVVEEGKQLRGT
+124 RVVKEGGDLRGT
-136 AGAKTNAVKNAVAEQ
+136 TGAKTNAVKNAVSKYLET
-151 LQAENISVQKLQR
+151 ENISIQKLQR

-172 ETSVSQRMASAE
+172 ETSHIQQMATTDTNSKEWEKLKVSLDVIRAKMLA
-184 INSEKWEQLKAS
+184 NK
-196 LEGVR
+196 
-201 TKILVTKLAM
+201 LVM
-211 NQLQKQAVSQ
+211 NQLKKEAVSQ
-221 ELTQSFGLTNFN
+221 ELTQSFGLTKFTDTSFS
-233 KSDFL
+233 KA
-238 NVAQQFI
+238 AQQFI

-251 LQQLRSEGQNLD
+251 LQQLRAEGQNLD

-292 ALQKKNETSSM
+292 ALQKKNEASSM
-303 VNEKTKE
+303 VDEKTKE
-310 VEKLQKAFDSFDSK
+310 VEKLQKAFDNFDSK

-380 QASENA
+380 QASEDA

-518 YATATKAMTSA
+518 YASATKAMTSA

-604 ALKTIIGRFTEIK
+604 ALKTIIGRFTEVK

-677 TIQRYIAT
+677 TVQRYIAT

-827 TIKAVSNGFTGDE
+827 TIKTVSNGFTGNED
-840 NIGSFMSYLGG
+840 IGSFMSYLGG
-851 GLANFGNLGFVGLT
+851 GLANFGNLGFVGMA
-865 KDLVKSLFTNLKGIF
+865 KDMIKGLFTGIKGLFTNVLDAEKTGEIGNAILKANQGF
-880 TNSNVLSDA
+880 LTNDALSA
-889 AGKELITSMA
+889 TARTQAYANAMKTTSASGKFSQLWAGLTTG
-899 ANFVQNT
+899 VNT
-906 KGKVTQ
+906 KSQLKQ
-912 SAITKQ
+912 SVAEYAKIT
-918 IAEGLAYTKGAGIWT
+918 GIKLT
-933 QFISGAKTGNEL
+933 
-945 VDVGVALEA
+945 D
-954 VGTKAGGAA
+954 AA
-963 TGMAKFGA
+963 TGAQAYEQAITRMNAANGGATTGLAKFGA
-971 VVGALSPVLIPLVAI
+971 VLGANLPLVLGITAAVGALVAI
-986 LGTLTAMGLVAYFTS
+986 GVATYFNS
-1001 AEYKLK
+1001 AAYKLK
-1007 KLNKEIEK
+1007 KLNKEIENLNEQIEK
-1015 TDNLLKDVQSEQ
+1015 TNQEIEDFKEWKKTQSGLENQ
-1027 NELTNFSQNFDQLT
+1027 LATLTR
-1041 ENMND
+1041 
-1046 LQVGTY
+1046 GTL
-1052 EWNQALIE
+1052 EFNQALIE
-1060 SNKLALEL
+1060 ANNNVLSLLQKHLGLKLSTELGEYGQLQIDKTSLKDFEDTQKRSQMTLTALTLKKTLERDLFQAEQSLKSAEGNRISYLTNEKAKTSKGTTSVTRYQSIDPLYKAWEQSAEKATTDFTSWVSKAFTAKSMDSADARYQLFNDKQYFGGTDYIQNDRYSSLL
-1068 IEKYSQLKYT
+1068 IEINNYLSAILGVETAQQALATSMNQQYLSDQNYSNLVIKRNEDDKFGLSSDEKRELGVKVLDFMQLDK
-1078 IDSTGRIIIDED
+1078 
-1090 SLEALQN
+1090 
-1097 GLQKMALDTQVVKQN
+1097 DTQNEIKGNYLNNILEKTN
-1112 LIRAK
+1112 L
-1117 QQLGIQESLR
+1117 
-1127 KSDKVQQKKS
+1127 
-1137 TSSDMEHEN
+1137 
-1146 GKAQR
+1146 
-1151 RAIGAAGNSALGRS
+1151 
-1165 SKYIAQ
+1165 
-1171 QNGISLSMEEE
+1171 
-1182 YQNFL
+1182 F
-1187 QDSSTDFLGF
+1187 
-1197 LKTKYKESSTNWVQI
+1197 TNDTNT
-1212 EKQALHWFS
+1212 A
-1221 LKQEE
+1221 
-1226 IAINQ
+1226 
-1231 SSQISA
+1231 
-1237 AEAYLSRAGSA
+1237 R
-1248 GNITIAGNEKVAKDK
+1248 D
-1263 KQEILGSALGVSIK
+1263 IL
-1277 ATDIDF
+1277 D
-1283 SSQEK
+1283 
-1288 IKENAQ
+1288 ENAQ
-1294 RLLGE
+1294 
-1299 NIKLPEFWNKDQGS
+1299 
-1313 LKKMWREILKLGKI
+1313 
-1327 PDYMYDENGQLIADK
+1327 
-1342 LYNAIIANLIDRQY
+1342 
-1356 NIGEGIMKQVL
+1356 
-1367 ASQEGADRWFSGDL
+1367 
-1381 TKADLVKG
+1381 
-1389 PIKLTDEQAQAL
+1389 
-1401 NYENYED
+1401 
-1408 YKSKVLDP
+1408 
-1416 IAKAAEL
+1416 
-1423 NFASAE
+1423 
-1429 ATYKSLTKE
+1429 
-1438 SLDSD
+1438 
-1443 SIGKNLG
+1443 
-1450 AAAAKAYTDILEQA
+1450 
-1464 YVRQG
+1464 
-1469 NLGIN
+1469 
-1474 NIQDFITGIAG
+1474 
-1485 NDSEKITQVIQ
+1485 
-1496 ALSQVNDLGDTDQ
+1496 LS
-1509 IESLFKSLE
+1509 
-1518 ALGLFAGKSR
+1518 
-1528 KEIQNLKNSFIS
+1528 
-1540 VNNAIRKLDFDQL
+1540 
-1553 KEKISSIGQLVNKIN
+1553 
-1568 LGEQDNIFSKEDMDL
+1568 
-1583 ITGLNP
+1583 
-1589 DLENDFYENLDGSFT
+1589 
-1604 YLGGSMD
+1604 
-1611 NLASVLQANTAALL
+1611 
-1625 KESLDQAKTGIT
+1625 
-1637 LASAF
+1637 
-1642 ESEKIKLADKE
+1642 
-1653 ADKGQW
+1653 
-1659 LNETVK
+1659 
-1665 AISKMA
+1665 
-1671 DGANILNQLGLNT
+1671 
-1684 FTDYAS
+1684 
-1690 DISDE
+1690 
-1695 TVANLYAKVAG
+1695 
-1706 YSGSMDYWKE
+1706 
-1716 QYRENSLRING
+1716 
-1727 LNMQAKGAWDL
+1727 
-1738 YNIGQD
+1738 
-1744 KTLGGYIKDG
+1744 
-1754 VITNV
+1754 
-1759 DDAKTYANT
+1759 
-1768 YLNALSAKN
+1768 
-1777 KDYGLK
+1777 
-1783 YGSTLQ
+1783 
-1789 AYAQQAQ
+1789 
-1796 NVDWSNASSVL
+1796 
-1807 NFMSQLTSVAK
+1807 
-1818 EIAQTYGEINGRA
+1818 
-1831 LQEQIGTSKTI
+1831 
-1842 IEDKT
+1842 
-1847 EAANKRQAQY
+1847 
-1857 SEIATAASTYYG
+1857 
-1869 AAVSADFVE
+1869 
-1878 KNWDQFKK
+1878 
-1886 ILDGGDIA
+1886 
-1894 EKAASAIRQLLID
+1894 
-1907 TGTMVENEVKPEDF
+1907 ENEVKAIYKQLYGTDILPERYYDEKGEFSAKETAGDDILLEIDKRVAQRLAEASLNIISQKGFNSLQSRILQGNLTQADIDSLGDNQTYDNAGFTETDLEALNISADNFNKQIEKAVKGSEEALKTATIKFNELFGENFPNELKNLDAEAAKEISQFLTDF
-1921 ADKIEQE
+1921 KLYTGEEFGKEYQALLSGVDVKERVNVLQALSRAEKGNVNSIKLQINALVKSGKINQETANKIIDSWSNLSNAIKQIDFETAINQLQAGQRFVRDIEEGTQDRTFKSDEYNALMELLPSEWADKFTQDLDGNMVYLGASMDDLKIA
-1928 IKDIQENGTKPVVSV
+1928 IQENTSALLNESREQ
-1943 DGDTTDLENKVT
+1943 LENARTAGQYFQNEMFSKGSNKREATISFDSIQELLSGNDYTAKV
-1955 EETNNINGQGTNI
+1955 
-1968 NVGVNT
+1968 
-1974 EEAEEGI
+1974 EAIKEI
-1981 KNLTAKELFT
+1981 QSYITPDIAKNLANSGFDINQLYLDQNT
-1991 NLEVSLD
+1991 NLNDPQVQQQINDSLSNWVDLINKTTSGYYDSAINRISQQQGSFQVQAQAPMTTLGQTKEAINNKDATLLESQIQGIIALGQTAGANSETIEKLASFYDNFENFNIDDPTSVKNLSNAITEALEDIDRAQQKSRLEALKGDVNDLKDTLSDANFSAQAAKVADGLSNILGVEVDSSFVTDYLD
-1998 GAETAEEKIKALA
+1998 LVRKAVAGGDEAIEALRELRLKALA
-2011 QWISNLTDTPL
+2011 LNDIELDPLELKAVLDSSDAESEAYNLAVWLNNLVGGDYMLEVNGTSDMSGILGAIGSVIMQLALMKAAAAESSDEATEIMTNAEELMQQIADSLGFEMETTTETKPIYG
-2022 SFTITGQANL
+2022 SFTNYKQ
-2032 TDIVT
+2032 V
-2037 KFSDLMTQISE
+2037 
-2048 LVTAVND
+2048 
-2055 MSSGVM
+2055 
-2061 TTAAEIEGR
+2061 AEGETPNQTVSWKPVGTN
-2070 FEQLAA
+2070 E
-2076 TLSLVTEIVDEPDAQ
+2076 VQ
-2091 VTYTGV
+2091 VGEEV
-2097 STTALPNGDVIAG
+2097 QWS
-2110 PGNQYIMKVPQFKV
+2110 FK
-2124 NVKKNENAGNGS
+2124 KKDDN
-2136 GGTPGSSKGGS
+2136 
-2147 KSGSKGGSS
+2147 GGSS
-2156 SGSYK
+2156 S
-2161 TIKNDAQDSERQRD
+2161 
-2175 KKEAAK
+2175 
-2181 AARAKEQRLN
+2181 
-2191 TEKWMKENRKKWSSP
+2191 SSG
-2206 STDTSKTE
+2206 K
-2214 NETNPNQGPTDT
+2214 
-2226 DIAKAPTTPSGP
+2226 SG
-2238 SRDNNFT
+2238 
-2245 NPKDVGNF
+2245 
-2253 PKNKGTGSGSGSG
+2253 GSGTSGLGGWSGIKDLLSNSGLFKFGNEGGGFKNPVKNHVDPSKYVDKPENKTTGGGGGGSG
-2266 SKDSPSSN
+2266 DKGDMGGN
-2274 DEDKWENSYDW
+2274 QEDKWENSYDW

-2351 LEAKQA
+2351 FEAKQA

-2369 KWGTGLASGSGSSSG
+2369 KWGTGLSSGKGSSSG
-2384 LRVIN
+2384 LHVID
-2389 LAGSGGGGSGDTKKD
+2389 LAGSGGGGSEDTKKD
-2404 QSKRTML
+2404 QGKRTML

-2477 EIIDQGKDEF
+2477 EIIEQGKDEF
-2487 QDFEQQIFDALVSR
+2487 KDFEQQIFDALVSR

-2534 REARDNEKTET
+2534 REARNNEKTET

-2567 QILDLEKELAEGQED
+2567 QILDLQKELTEGQED

-2695 GAEAGKQITFSA
+2695 GTEAGKQITFSA

-2761 KPEAKPSIPS
+2761 KPETKPSAPS
-2771 SSGGTN
+2771 SSGGTGHDSGSTN
-2777 TTSSNSSGTVWQI
+2777 WDNAIHIDATGKKGSGSGTKKKQNSVPQPTNKNKKEIITDVGPNRNQQNIVVSQSTPKTKSKEQNPILGPNVQGFFSKNIGEFVFFPVPDLPAPPTNNFSSNPTGYT
-2790 GGQNGV
+2790 
-2796 ILNSDGSNSGVSVW
+2796 D
-2810 DAGMGVSN
+2810 
-2818 AEVRAVRDV
+2818 EV
-2827 PGDLSIYDKNNDGLL
+2827 LKLL
-2842 DRKELGAV
+2842 TNWGA
-2850 WKDNPDINPKDS
+2850 
-2862 KYLEKYDEIWDPY
+2862 
-2875 YKKYPST
+2875 YPTT